1 MIIALIRYVPLFVL
15 GQAFVVGGLIL
26 FGATLRKPKNQPATP
41 RKSDLREL
49 AARQTETKKMR
60 IGGGVLFVF
69 GAVLS
74 LIS

>member
-1 MIIALIRYVPLFVL
+1 MIVALIRYVPLFVL

-26 FGATLRKPKNQPATP
+26 FGATLRAPKNRPATP
-41 RKSDLREL
+41 RKSELREI

-60 IGGGVLFVF
+60 IGGAVLFAF

-74 LIS
+74 FIS